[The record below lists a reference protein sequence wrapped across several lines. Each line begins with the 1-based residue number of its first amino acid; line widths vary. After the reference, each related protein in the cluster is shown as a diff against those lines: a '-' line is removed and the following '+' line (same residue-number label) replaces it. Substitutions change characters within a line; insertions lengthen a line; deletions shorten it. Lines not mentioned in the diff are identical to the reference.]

1 MADTERVDYC
11 ISLEEEIQPES
22 QTECVYE
29 TPFNTQTEKS
39 LALEET

>member
-1 MADTERVDYC
+1 MADTERVGYC

-29 TPFNTQTEKS
+29 TPDKTKTEKS
-39 LALEET
+39 QALEET